1 MFKLFKKFKI
11 SPYAAVLISFL
22 SVILFGAFLLAFPA
36 AYQDNNW
43 PSFVNALFLSTSCVC
58 VTGLNVFP
66 NVVNTMTVYG
76 KIVMAVLIQIGGLGF
91 ITIFTFIFTLFNKR
105 LAASDR
111 YLVKEAL
118 SFKTFEGVISLVR
131 SMILISFVIEICGV
145 IPFLFVFVPI
155 YGPLPGLGKAV
166 FHSISSFNNAGF
178 DLIGADSLEP
188 FRNNY
193 IIMLNTAILVILG
206 GLGFLT
212 IRDILKA
219 NRAKFWS
226 IHSKVVIL
234 MTSILILFGMFFYY
248 VLNLKNAEPLS
259 IIQAF
264 FLSVSS
270 RTAGFSVYH
279 IPNMNPFARIIVLLL
294 MITGVGP
301 LSTGGGLKVTTV
313 FVILATIISFIRG
326 RKSNA
331 FNRSFTIKT
340 FIQAVTL
347 LIIVFLTLILSY
359 SIISAIEVNN
369 RFILAKGWTTEPILF
384 EVVSAFSTTGLS
396 WGITPS
402 LSVGSKLILIFLM
415 FFGRVGPMTI
425 MSVVSNSMHRH
436 QKENFKYIETDLIVG

>member
-22 SVILFGAFLLAFPA
+22 SVILFGALLLAFPA

-66 NVVNTMTVYG
+66 DVVNTMTVYG

-131 SMILISFVIEICGV
+131 SMILISFVIELCGV

-212 IRDILKA
+212 IRNILKT

-226 IHSKVVIL
+226 IHTKVVVL
-234 MTSILILFGMFFYY
+234 MTGILILLGTFFYY
-248 VLNLKNAEPLS
+248 VLNIRNSEPLT
-259 IIQAF
+259 IFQAF

-279 IPNMNPFARIIVLLL
+279 FSDVHPFSRIIALLL

-313 FVILATIISFIRG
+313 FVIFVTIFSFIRG
-326 RKSNA
+326 KKSNA
-331 FNRSFTIKT
+331 FNRSFTMKT

-347 LIIVFLTLILSY
+347 LIIVFFTILFSY
-359 SIISAIEVNN
+359 SLICVLEVNN
-369 RFILAKGWTTEPILF
+369 PFILAKGWTTEPILF

-396 WGITPS
+396 WGITHS
-402 LSVGSKLILIFLM
+402 LSVGSKFVLIFLM

>member
-1 MFKLFKKFKI
+1 
-11 SPYAAVLISFL
+11 
-22 SVILFGAFLLAFPA
+22 
-36 AYQDNNW
+36 
-43 PSFVNALFLSTSCVC
+43 
-58 VTGLNVFP
+58 
-66 NVVNTMTVYG
+66 
-76 KIVMAVLIQIGGLGF
+76 
-91 ITIFTFIFTLFNKR
+91 
-105 LAASDR
+105 
-111 YLVKEAL
+111 
-118 SFKTFEGVISLVR
+118 
-131 SMILISFVIEICGV
+131 
-145 IPFLFVFVPI
+145 
-155 YGPLPGLGKAV
+155 
-166 FHSISSFNNAGF
+166 
-178 DLIGADSLEP
+178 
-188 FRNNY
+188 
-193 IIMLNTAILVILG
+193 
-206 GLGFLT
+206 
-212 IRDILKA
+212 
-219 NRAKFWS
+219 
-226 IHSKVVIL
+226 
-234 MTSILILFGMFFYY
+234 
-248 VLNLKNAEPLS
+248 
-259 IIQAF
+259 
-264 FLSVSS
+264 
-270 RTAGFSVYH
+270 
-279 IPNMNPFARIIVLLL
+279 MNPFARIIVLLL

-436 QKENFKYIETDLIVG
+436 QKKISNI